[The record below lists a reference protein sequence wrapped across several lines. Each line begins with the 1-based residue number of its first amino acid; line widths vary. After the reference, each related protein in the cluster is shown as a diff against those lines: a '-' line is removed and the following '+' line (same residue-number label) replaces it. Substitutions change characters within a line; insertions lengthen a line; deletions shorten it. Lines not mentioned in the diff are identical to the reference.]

1 MQLNSRVIFGALLAL
16 VFAAASVWLLGM
28 GLLFVALGSSR
39 PQWAALAWAFVWF
52 EISRFVWCKGR
63 ALFGVARTAKKRGV
77 FRKIWLGCGVVLL
90 ALTFFVHWQ
99 DARWYEHQ
107 YFSEDR
113 FDEEFYQK
121 YAPPSSPLL
130 ARLPQAPSLTFTQ
143 DFPRMDG
150 AKALYPVY
158 AAIASALYGKAAEA
172 DAPCSGFLPRE
183 QPIVGCRNTPGAFAA
198 LLAGEID
205 IAFLARPSAAQMA
218 EAEKQGVK
226 LRLTPIGREAFVFF
240 VHRSNPVDNLSSQ
253 NLRDIYSGKLRT
265 WRTLSGKW
273 RLVRAFQRPD
283 GSGAQSAMQRFM
295 GDVALMQPQK
305 YNVVSGMGGIV
316 ERVAEYS
323 HGSGAIGYSFRYF
336 VETLHPDERVKIIA
350 VDGVPP
356 TRENIRSGRYAL
368 AYPFYAVTVAGRES
382 EHTQQLLHWLQGDE
396 AAEIIERSGYVRWG
410 EAGGE

>member
-16 VFAAASVWLLGM
+16 AFAAASVWLLGM

-39 PQWAALAWAFVWF
+39 PEWATLAWGFVWF

-63 ALFGVARTAKKRGV
+63 ALLGAARAAKKRGV
-77 FRKIWLGCGVVLL
+77 FRKIWLGCGAVLL
-90 ALTFFVHWQ
+90 ALAVFAHWQ
-99 DARWYEHQ
+99 DARWEAHQ

-121 YAPPSSPLL
+121 YAPPSSLL
-130 ARLPQAPSLTFTQ
+130 VRLPQAASLTFTH

-158 AAIASALYGKAAEA
+158 AAVASALYGEAAVPEK
-172 DAPCSGFLPRE
+172 PCRDWHRE
-183 QPIVGCRNTPGAFAA
+183 SPIVGCRNTPGAFAA

-205 IAFLARPSAAQMA
+205 IAFLARPSATQMA
-218 EAEKQGVK
+218 EAEKQSVK

-240 VHRSNPVDNLSSQ
+240 VHRSNPVDGLSSQ

-265 WRTLSGKW
+265 WRTLTGKW
-273 RLVRAFQRPD
+273 RLVRAFQRPE
-283 GSGAQSAMQRFM
+283 GSGSQSTMQRFM
-295 GDVALMQPQK
+295 GDVPLMQPQK

-368 AYPFYAVTVAGRES
+368 ASAFYAVTVEGRES

-396 AAEIIERSGYVRWG
+396 AAEIIERSGYVRLG
-410 EAGGE
+410 EAGGG

>member
-1 MQLNSRVIFGALLAL
+1 MRLNGVWILRALLAL
-16 VFAAASVWLLGM
+16 AFAAACVWLLLI
-28 GLLFVALGSSR
+28 GLLFALLGSSR
-39 PQWAALAWAFVWF
+39 PQWATLAWGFVWF

-63 ALFGVARTAKKRGV
+63 ALFGAVRTAKKRGM

-90 ALTFFVHWQ
+90 ALAVFAHWQ
-99 DARWYEHQ
+99 DARWEAHQ

-121 YAPPSSPLL
+121 YAPPSSLL
-130 ARLPQAPSLTFTQ
+130 VRLPQAPSLTFTE

-158 AAIASALYGKAAEA
+158 AAVASALYGEAAVP
-172 DAPCSGFLPRE
+172 DKPCRDWHRE
-183 QPIVGCRNTPGAFAA
+183 SPIVGCRNTPGAFAA

-240 VHRSNPVDNLSSQ
+240 VHRSNPVDSLSSQ

-265 WRTLSGKW
+265 WHTLSGKW
-273 RLVRAFQRPD
+273 RLVRAFQRPE
-283 GSGAQSAMQRFM
+283 GSGSQSTMQRFM
-295 GDVALMQPQK
+295 GNVELMQPQK

-368 AYPFYAVTVAGRES
+368 ASAFYAVTVEGRES

-410 EAGGE
+410 EAGGG

>member
-1 MQLNSRVIFGALLAL
+1 MRVNAGMILKALLAL
-16 VFAAASVWLLGM
+16 AFVAASVWLLLM

-39 PQWAALAWAFVWF
+39 PQWAALVWGFVWL
-52 EISRFVWCKGR
+52 EINRFVWRQVRGD
-63 ALFGVARTAKKRGV
+63 LFGVARTAKKRGM
-77 FRKIWLGCGVVLL
+77 FRKIWLGCGAVLL
-90 ALTFFVHWQ
+90 AVAVFVHWQ

-113 FDEEFYQK
+113 FDAEFYQK
-121 YAPPSSPLL
+121 YAPPSPAL
-130 ARLPQAPSLTFTQ
+130 ARLPQAASLAFTD

-158 AAIASALYGKAAEA
+158 AAIASALYGEAAVP
-172 DAPCSGFLPRE
+172 DKPCRDWYQEP
-183 QPIVGCRNTPGAFAA
+183 PIVGCKNTPGAFSA
-198 LLAGEID
+198 LLAGDID

-240 VHRSNPVDNLSSQ
+240 VHRSNPVDSLSSQ
-253 NLRDIYSGKLRT
+253 NLRDIYSGRLRT

-273 RLVRAFQRPD
+273 RLVRAFQRPE
-283 GSGAQSAMQRFM
+283 GSGSQSAMQHFM
-295 GDVALMQPQK
+295 GEEKLMQPQK
-305 YNVVSGMGGIV
+305 YNVVGGMGGIV

-410 EAGGE
+410 DAGGG